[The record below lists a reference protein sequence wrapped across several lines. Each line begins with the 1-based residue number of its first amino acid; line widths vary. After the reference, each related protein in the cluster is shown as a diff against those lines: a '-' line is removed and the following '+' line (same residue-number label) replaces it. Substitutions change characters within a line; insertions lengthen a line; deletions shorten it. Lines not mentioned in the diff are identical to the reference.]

1 MENRKKLQIFREN
14 LFMNLYLPLFF
25 SILKMEIQKANKNI
39 LYFGVNN
46 SSLLRILC
54 VISDF

>member
-39 LYFGVNN
+39 LHFGVNN
-46 SSLLRILC
+46 SSLLRISC